1 MASNEVRALGE
12 LAAETV
18 DVTVMRPV
26 QGVHEAVAQRVFRA
40 VGPAAEAT
48 RVIHDG
54 IASALYGALR
64 LAGEA
69 AGGAAG
75 RAAEAVSGGGEV
87 RVLERSASGRFAKA
101 AINALVGDQLEER
114 GSEIRIEMAVRARA
128 GDVPLEPEAIA
139 AAFPDATERLA
150 LFVHGLGEDER
161 AWRLRAA
168 AQGGAT
174 YGSRLRADLGFTP
187 VYVRYSTGLHISE
200 NGRRLSALI
209 EELAASWPVE
219 LDEIVLIGHS
229 MGGLVARS
237 ACHHANTASH
247 EWLGRAKDLVFL
259 GSPHLGAPLE
269 KAVNV
274 GAWGLA
280 LAAESRPFAEV
291 LNTRS
296 AGIKDLRFGSVS
308 DDDWLGREADAL
320 LRDTRVRLAA
330 PAPLTFH
337 HIAATVTERR
347 GHPLGALAGDLL
359 VRHASATGRG
369 IEATRTTARHF
380 GRRTHFDL
388 LNDPEVYA
396 HMRECL
402 TR

>member
-1 MASNEVRALGE
+1 MAANEVRALGE

-26 QGVHEAVAQRVFRA
+26 QGVHEAVARRAFRA
-40 VGPAAEAT
+40 VGQASEPT

-54 IASALYGALR
+54 IASAVYGTLR

-69 AGGAAG
+69 AGAAAG
-75 RAAEAVSGGGEV
+75 RAAAAVSGGGEV
-87 RVLERSASGRFAKA
+87 LERSTSGRFAKA

-114 GSEIRIEMAVRARA
+114 GSEVCVEMAVRARA
-128 GDVPLEPEAIA
+128 RDVPLAPRAIA
-139 AAFPDATERLA
+139 AAFPDATGRLA

-187 VYVRYSTGLHISE
+187 VYLRYHTGLHISE

-209 EELAASWPVE
+209 EMLAARWPVP
-219 LDEIVLIGHS
+219 LDEILVVGHS

-237 ACHHANTASH
+237 ACHHAATAPH
-247 EWLGRAKDLVFL
+247 AWLGRVHDLVFL

-274 GAWGLA
+274 GSWGLA

-296 AGIKDLRFGSVS
+296 AGIKDLRFGAVT
-308 DDDWLGREADAL
+308 DEDWLGHEADAL
-320 LRDTRVRLAA
+320 LRDTCVRRAA
-330 PAPLTFH
+330 PAALAFH
-337 HIAATVTERR
+337 HVA
-347 GHPLGALAGDLL
+347 
-359 VRHASATGRG
+359 
-369 IEATRTTARHF
+369 
-380 GRRTHFDL
+380 
-388 LNDPEVYA
+388 
-396 HMRECL
+396 
-402 TR
+402 